1 MSDKAPARPRQVT
14 VAAWLIILGS
24 VFVVVSAFDQ
34 VASTGSLETRERVES
49 LLADPPAD
57 GLGLSVNG
65 VIEMLRVLAMIAAAA
80 ATAAAIL
87 GIQVLQRSRASRVL
101 LSVLAVPLFVT
112 GAFTGGFMGALV
124 AAAIVM
130 LWLQPARA
138 WFAGKPLPER
148 FNPDG
153 TLRAREPKAS
163 AAATTPSTDR
173 EHQPVGSSAPWAPPA
188 PQGPPPHGQQAPHDQ
203 PGPAAYPGFGSPE
216 AARQQGAPPP
226 GTHATRRQRRP
237 AQLVWACALTWAMS
251 ALVSLALLMLTLSLA
266 VTSQS
271 DFSEMLAQ
279 QPDLQADVDEVG
291 WSALTQGIYFLTAVS
306 VVWSLVAS
314 VLAVLA
320 FRGVAWARVTL
331 TVSAGAATGI
341 FFMFAVSGFATA
353 PLAGVLMMIPL
364 GAVAAAFFLLLR
376 PAVRTWRP

>member
-24 VFVVVSAFDQ
+24 LFVVVSAFDQ

-49 LLADPPAD
+49 LLADPPAS

-65 VIEMLRVLAMIAAAA
+65 AIEMLRVLAMIAAAA

-87 GIQVLQRSRASRVL
+87 GIQVLQRSRISRVL
-101 LSVLAVPLFVT
+101 LSVLAVPLFIT

-163 AAATTPSTDR
+163 AGAPTPSADR

-203 PGPAAYPGFGSPE
+203 QGPAAYPGFGSPE
-216 AARQQGAPPP
+216 AARQQGAPLRP
-226 GTHATRRQRRP
+226 GTHATRHERRP
-237 AQLVWACALTWAMS
+237 AQLVWACALTWAMG
-251 ALVSLALLMLTLSLA
+251 ALVSLALLVVTLA
-266 VTSQS
+266 VAAAP
-271 DFSEMLAQ
+271 DDIFAEVFAQ
-279 QPDLQADVDEVG
+279 EPSYEEYG
-291 WSALTQGIYFLTAVS
+291 RGTLTQWVYVLTAVS
-306 VVWSLVAS
+306 VIWSLVAS

-320 FRGVAWARVTL
+320 FRGVAWARVAL
-331 TVSAGAATGI
+331 TVSAGAVTGVFLMMVFGSLLMI
-341 FFMFAVSGFATA
+341 V
-353 PLAGVLMMIPL
+353 PLA
-364 GAVAAAFFLLLR
+364 ASAAAFALLLR
-376 PAVRTWRP
+376 PETRTWRP

>member
-34 VASTGSLETRERVES
+34 VATSGSLETRDRVES
-49 LLADPPAD
+49 LLADPPAN
-57 GLGLSVNG
+57 GLGLTVSG
-65 VIEMLRVLAMIAAAA
+65 VVEMLRVLAMIAAAA

-87 GIQVLQRSRASRVL
+87 GSQVLQRSRASRVW

-124 AAAIVM
+124 AAAIMM

-163 AAATTPSTDR
+163 AGAPAPAADR
-173 EHQPVGSSAPWAPPA
+173 EHQPVGSAAPWSSPA
-188 PQGPPPHGQQAPHDQ
+188 AHGQPPQDPSPQDQ
-203 PGPAAYPGFGSPE
+203 PGPAAYPGFGSSE
-216 AARQQGAPPP
+216 AARHQGAVLRP
-226 GTHATRRQRRP
+226 GTHATRQERRP
-237 AQLVWACALTWAMS
+237 AQLVWACVLTWVGS
-251 ALVSLALLMLTLSLA
+251 ALISLALLVVTLA
-266 VTSQS
+266 VAAAP
-271 DFSEMLAQ
+271 DDIFAEVFAQ
-279 QPDLQADVDEVG
+279 EPSYEEFG
-291 WSALTQGIYFLTAVS
+291 RSTLTQWVYVLTAVS
-306 VVWSLVAS
+306 VVWSIVVS

-320 FRGVAWARVTL
+320 FRGVAWARLAL
-331 TVSAGAATGI
+331 TVSAGAVTGVFLMMVFGSLLMI
-341 FFMFAVSGFATA
+341 V
-353 PLAGVLMMIPL
+353 PLA
-364 GAVAAAFFLLLR
+364 AAAAAFALLLR
-376 PAVRTWRP
+376 PEVRTWRP